1 MQRTGAVCQKAAAP
15 LKAIGVTVSEES
27 IRAYLEDLN
36 HRGRREETVR
46 FYAAKLKTFYDYL
59 PPDKQIVLNTLETWR
74 QALLA
79 EGYAPAT
86 VNTNISAANGLLD
99 YLGRRDLQLTGQ
111 LETETAPQSELTRTE
126 YLRLLSAA
134 RALEKER
141 TYLLVKAIA
150 LTGAHVGELPQITV
164 EAVQSGR
171 TPAVS
176 GSEQRRVQLPRCLQA
191 ELLSY
196 CRRQGLTAGPVFVTR
211 SRRPLRRT
219 QVTGDIQSLSGA
231 ARVAPEKCNPR
242 CLRKLY
248 LVTQAEIDRGG
259 CWRNRLTTVCWTRSS
274 WPSVGMSCQN
284 RKKRPNRTS
293 GSRAITAE
301 TGQVGSITP
310 SGRANVSRGGD
321 RAFHIMAGDGYRI
334 FNVLVDGESVGAISH
349 YTFENVRANHTIKVV
364 FKATQPIADPDNT
377 DVSSWLN
384 TRDHTVYLDGFT
396 GGSFAPGRQMTRGQA
411 AQMFYN
417 LLLEKNVSITDTLHR
432 CSR

>member
-176 GSEQRRVQLPRCLQA
+176 GGEQRRVQLPRCLQA

-242 CLRKLY
+242 CLRRLY
-248 LVTQAEIDRGG
+248 Q
-259 CWRNRLTTVCWTRSS
+259 TTRE
-274 WPSVGMSCQN
+274 N
-284 RKKRPNRTS
+284 
-293 GSRAITAE
+293 I
-301 TGQVGSITP
+301 
-310 SGRANVSRGGD
+310 RANIALLAEQTYD
-321 RAFHIMAGDGYRI
+321 R
-334 FNVLVDGESVGAISH
+334 
-349 YTFENVRANHTIKVV
+349 
-364 FKATQPIADPDNT
+364 
-377 DVSSWLN
+377 
-384 TRDHTVYLDGFT
+384 
-396 GGSFAPGRQMTRGQA
+396 
-411 AQMFYN
+411 
-417 LLLEKNVSITDTLHR
+417 LLEQEQLIAGWEEMDGL
-432 CSR
+432 

>member
-176 GSEQRRVQLPRCLQA
+176 GGEQRRVQLPRCLQA

-196 CRRQGLTAGPVFVTR
+196 LPPAGADGRAGVRHQKQAAPAAD
-211 SRRPLRRT
+211 
-219 QVTGDIQSLSGA
+219 TGDGGHPESVWCGPCSAGEVQSPVLAKAVSGHPGRDRPRRAAAGGTGLRPSAGHGA
-231 ARVAPEKCNPR
+231 AGR
-242 CLRKLY
+242 
-248 LVTQAEIDRGG
+248 
-259 CWRNRLTTVCWTRSS
+259 RL
-274 WPSVGMSCQN
+274 G
-284 RKKRPNRTS
+284 
-293 GSRAITAE
+293 
-301 TGQVGSITP
+301 
-310 SGRANVSRGGD
+310 
-321 RAFHIMAGDGYRI
+321 
-334 FNVLVDGESVGAISH
+334 
-349 YTFENVRANHTIKVV
+349 
-364 FKATQPIADPDNT
+364 
-377 DVSSWLN
+377 
-384 TRDHTVYLDGFT
+384 
-396 GGSFAPGRQMTRGQA
+396 
-411 AQMFYN
+411 
-417 LLLEKNVSITDTLHR
+417 
-432 CSR
+432 

>member
-27 IRAYLEDLN
+27 IRAYSEDLN

-176 GSEQRRVQLPRCLQA
+176 GGEQRRVQLPRCLQA

-248 LVTQAEIDRGG
+248 LVTQAEIDRGV
-259 CWRNRLTTVCWTRSS
+259 RLLAEQAYDRLLDTEQLA
-274 WPSVGMSCQN
+274 VGWDELPEQ
-284 RKKRPNRTS
+284 KK
-293 GSRAITAE
+293 
-301 TGQVGSITP
+301 
-310 SGRANVSRGGD
+310 
-321 RAFHIMAGDGYRI
+321 
-334 FNVLVDGESVGAISH
+334 
-349 YTFENVRANHTIKVV
+349 
-364 FKATQPIADPDNT
+364 
-377 DVSSWLN
+377 
-384 TRDHTVYLDGFT
+384 
-396 GGSFAPGRQMTRGQA
+396 A
-411 AQMFYN
+411 AQ
-417 LLLEKNVSITDTLHR
+417 
-432 CSR
+432 

>member
-99 YLGRRDLQLTGQ
+99 YLGRRDL
-111 LETETAPQSELTRTE
+111 
-126 YLRLLSAA
+126 
-134 RALEKER
+134 EKER

-176 GSEQRRVQLPRCLQA
+176 GGEQRRVQLPRCLQA

-248 LVTQAEIDRGG
+248 LVTQAEIDRGV
-259 CWRNRLTTVCWTRSS
+259 RLLAEQAYDRLLDTEQLA
-274 WPSVGMSCQN
+274 VGWDELPEQ
-284 RKKRPNRTS
+284 KK
-293 GSRAITAE
+293 
-301 TGQVGSITP
+301 
-310 SGRANVSRGGD
+310 
-321 RAFHIMAGDGYRI
+321 
-334 FNVLVDGESVGAISH
+334 
-349 YTFENVRANHTIKVV
+349 
-364 FKATQPIADPDNT
+364 
-377 DVSSWLN
+377 
-384 TRDHTVYLDGFT
+384 
-396 GGSFAPGRQMTRGQA
+396 A
-411 AQMFYN
+411 AQ
-417 LLLEKNVSITDTLHR
+417 
-432 CSR
+432 

>member
-86 VNTNISAANGLLD
+86 GNTNISAANGLLD

-111 LETETAPQSELTRTE
+111 L
-126 YLRLLSAA
+126 
-134 RALEKER
+134 ER

-176 GSEQRRVQLPRCLQA
+176 GGEQRRVQLPRCLQA

-248 LVTQAEIDRGG
+248 LVTQAEIDRGV
-259 CWRNRLTTVCWTRSS
+259 RLLAEQAYDRLLDTEQLA
-274 WPSVGMSCQN
+274 VGWDELPEQ
-284 RKKRPNRTS
+284 KK
-293 GSRAITAE
+293 
-301 TGQVGSITP
+301 
-310 SGRANVSRGGD
+310 
-321 RAFHIMAGDGYRI
+321 
-334 FNVLVDGESVGAISH
+334 
-349 YTFENVRANHTIKVV
+349 
-364 FKATQPIADPDNT
+364 
-377 DVSSWLN
+377 
-384 TRDHTVYLDGFT
+384 
-396 GGSFAPGRQMTRGQA
+396 A
-411 AQMFYN
+411 AQ
-417 LLLEKNVSITDTLHR
+417 
-432 CSR
+432 

>member
-176 GSEQRRVQLPRCLQA
+176 GGEQRRVQLPRCLQA

-211 SRRPLRRT
+211 SRRPCGRTPGDGGHPESVWCGPCSAGEVQSPVLAKAVSGHPGRDRPRRAAAGGTGLRPSA
-219 QVTGDIQSLSGA
+219 GHGA
-231 ARVAPEKCNPR
+231 AGR
-242 CLRKLY
+242 
-248 LVTQAEIDRGG
+248 
-259 CWRNRLTTVCWTRSS
+259 RL
-274 WPSVGMSCQN
+274 G
-284 RKKRPNRTS
+284 
-293 GSRAITAE
+293 
-301 TGQVGSITP
+301 
-310 SGRANVSRGGD
+310 
-321 RAFHIMAGDGYRI
+321 
-334 FNVLVDGESVGAISH
+334 
-349 YTFENVRANHTIKVV
+349 
-364 FKATQPIADPDNT
+364 
-377 DVSSWLN
+377 
-384 TRDHTVYLDGFT
+384 
-396 GGSFAPGRQMTRGQA
+396 
-411 AQMFYN
+411 
-417 LLLEKNVSITDTLHR
+417 
-432 CSR
+432 

>member
-27 IRAYLEDLN
+27 IRAYLEVLN

-59 PPDKQIVLNTLETWR
+59 PPDKQIVLNTLEAWR

-176 GSEQRRVQLPRCLQA
+176 GGEQRRVQLPRCLQA

-196 CRRQGLTAGPVFVTR
+196 CRRQGLRAGVRHQKQAAPAAD
-211 SRRPLRRT
+211 
-219 QVTGDIQSLSGA
+219 TGDGGHPESVWCGPCSAGEVQSPVLAKAVSGHPGRDRPRRAAAGGTGLPPSAGHGA
-231 ARVAPEKCNPR
+231 AGR
-242 CLRKLY
+242 
-248 LVTQAEIDRGG
+248 
-259 CWRNRLTTVCWTRSS
+259 RL
-274 WPSVGMSCQN
+274 G
-284 RKKRPNRTS
+284 
-293 GSRAITAE
+293 
-301 TGQVGSITP
+301 
-310 SGRANVSRGGD
+310 
-321 RAFHIMAGDGYRI
+321 
-334 FNVLVDGESVGAISH
+334 
-349 YTFENVRANHTIKVV
+349 
-364 FKATQPIADPDNT
+364 
-377 DVSSWLN
+377 
-384 TRDHTVYLDGFT
+384 
-396 GGSFAPGRQMTRGQA
+396 
-411 AQMFYN
+411 
-417 LLLEKNVSITDTLHR
+417 
-432 CSR
+432 

>member
-99 YLGRRDLQLTGQ
+99 
-111 LETETAPQSELTRTE
+111 
-126 YLRLLSAA
+126 
-134 RALEKER
+134 KER

-176 GSEQRRVQLPRCLQA
+176 GGEQRRVQLPRCLQA

-248 LVTQAEIDRGG
+248 LVTQAEIDRGV
-259 CWRNRLTTVCWTRSS
+259 RLLAEQAYDRLLDTEQLA
-274 WPSVGMSCQN
+274 VGWDELPEQ
-284 RKKRPNRTS
+284 KK
-293 GSRAITAE
+293 
-301 TGQVGSITP
+301 
-310 SGRANVSRGGD
+310 
-321 RAFHIMAGDGYRI
+321 
-334 FNVLVDGESVGAISH
+334 
-349 YTFENVRANHTIKVV
+349 
-364 FKATQPIADPDNT
+364 
-377 DVSSWLN
+377 
-384 TRDHTVYLDGFT
+384 
-396 GGSFAPGRQMTRGQA
+396 A
-411 AQMFYN
+411 AQ
-417 LLLEKNVSITDTLHR
+417 
-432 CSR
+432 

>member
-1 MQRTGAVCQKAAAP
+1 MRSRSYFARGRIQNVDFVDRGRSNAENRRGVSKGGSTAES
-15 LKAIGVTVSEES
+15 GVTVSEES

-176 GSEQRRVQLPRCLQA
+176 GGEQRRCSSP
-191 ELLSY
+191 E
-196 CRRQGLTAGPVFVTR
+196 AGGP
-211 SRRPLRRT
+211 
-219 QVTGDIQSLSGA
+219 
-231 ARVAPEKCNPR
+231 C
-242 CLRKLY
+242 
-248 LVTQAEIDRGG
+248 GG
-259 CWRNRLTTVCWTRSS
+259 
-274 WPSVGMSCQN
+274 
-284 RKKRPNRTS
+284 
-293 GSRAITAE
+293 
-301 TGQVGSITP
+301 
-310 SGRANVSRGGD
+310 
-321 RAFHIMAGDGYRI
+321 
-334 FNVLVDGESVGAISH
+334 
-349 YTFENVRANHTIKVV
+349 
-364 FKATQPIADPDNT
+364 
-377 DVSSWLN
+377 
-384 TRDHTVYLDGFT
+384 
-396 GGSFAPGRQMTRGQA
+396 
-411 AQMFYN
+411 
-417 LLLEKNVSITDTLHR
+417 HR
-432 CSR
+432 

>member
-74 QALLA
+74 QA
-79 EGYAPAT
+79 
-86 VNTNISAANGLLD
+86 SAGRGICPGHSEHKHLRANGLLD

-176 GSEQRRVQLPRCLQA
+176 GGEQRRVQLPRCLQA

-196 CRRQGLTAGPVFVTR
+196 CRRQGLTAGPV
-211 SRRPLRRT
+211 SSPEAGGPAAGH
-219 QVTGDIQSLSGA
+219 QVTGDT
-231 ARVAPEKCNPR
+231 RV
-242 CLRKLY
+242 CL
-248 LVTQAEIDRGG
+248 V
-259 CWRNRLTTVCWTRSS
+259 
-274 WPSVGMSCQN
+274 
-284 RKKRPNRTS
+284 RP
-293 GSRAITAE
+293 
-301 TGQVGSITP
+301 V
-310 SGRANVSRGGD
+310 
-321 RAFHIMAGDGYRI
+321 
-334 FNVLVDGESVGAISH
+334 
-349 YTFENVRANHTIKVV
+349 
-364 FKATQPIADPDNT
+364 
-377 DVSSWLN
+377 
-384 TRDHTVYLDGFT
+384 
-396 GGSFAPGRQMTRGQA
+396 
-411 AQMFYN
+411 
-417 LLLEKNVSITDTLHR
+417 
-432 CSR
+432 

>member
-36 HRGRREETVR
+36 HRGREETVR

-248 LVTQAEIDRGG
+248 LVTQAEIDRGV
-259 CWRNRLTTVCWTRSS
+259 RLLAEQAYDRLLDTEQLA
-274 WPSVGMSCQN
+274 VGWDELPEQ
-284 RKKRPNRTS
+284 KK
-293 GSRAITAE
+293 
-301 TGQVGSITP
+301 
-310 SGRANVSRGGD
+310 
-321 RAFHIMAGDGYRI
+321 
-334 FNVLVDGESVGAISH
+334 
-349 YTFENVRANHTIKVV
+349 
-364 FKATQPIADPDNT
+364 
-377 DVSSWLN
+377 
-384 TRDHTVYLDGFT
+384 
-396 GGSFAPGRQMTRGQA
+396 A
-411 AQMFYN
+411 AQ
-417 LLLEKNVSITDTLHR
+417 
-432 CSR
+432 

>member
-126 YLRLLSAA
+126 YLR
-134 RALEKER
+134 
-141 TYLLVKAIA
+141 VKFLKVQRRMFRDDSRDLTRSDYNA
-150 LTGAHVGELPQITV
+150 LTAAAKAQNKTRLALLMEAICATGIRVSEVRYLTV

-176 GSEQRRVQLPRCLQA
+176 GGEQRRVQLPRCLQA

-248 LVTQAEIDRGG
+248 LVTQAEIDRGV
-259 CWRNRLTTVCWTRSS
+259 RLLAEQAYDRLLDTEQLA
-274 WPSVGMSCQN
+274 VGWDELPEQ
-284 RKKRPNRTS
+284 KK
-293 GSRAITAE
+293 
-301 TGQVGSITP
+301 
-310 SGRANVSRGGD
+310 
-321 RAFHIMAGDGYRI
+321 
-334 FNVLVDGESVGAISH
+334 
-349 YTFENVRANHTIKVV
+349 
-364 FKATQPIADPDNT
+364 
-377 DVSSWLN
+377 
-384 TRDHTVYLDGFT
+384 
-396 GGSFAPGRQMTRGQA
+396 A
-411 AQMFYN
+411 AQ
-417 LLLEKNVSITDTLHR
+417 
-432 CSR
+432 

>member
-176 GSEQRRVQLPRCLQA
+176 GGEAAAVSSCQGV
-191 ELLSY
+191 
-196 CRRQGLTAGPVFVTR
+196 CRQSCYPIVAGQGLDGRAGVRHQKQAAPAAD
-211 SRRPLRRT
+211 
-219 QVTGDIQSLSGA
+219 TGDGGHPESVWCGPCSAGEVQSPVLAKAVSGHPGRDRPRRAAAGGTGLRPSAGHGA
-231 ARVAPEKCNPR
+231 AGR
-242 CLRKLY
+242 
-248 LVTQAEIDRGG
+248 
-259 CWRNRLTTVCWTRSS
+259 RL
-274 WPSVGMSCQN
+274 G
-284 RKKRPNRTS
+284 
-293 GSRAITAE
+293 
-301 TGQVGSITP
+301 
-310 SGRANVSRGGD
+310 
-321 RAFHIMAGDGYRI
+321 
-334 FNVLVDGESVGAISH
+334 
-349 YTFENVRANHTIKVV
+349 
-364 FKATQPIADPDNT
+364 
-377 DVSSWLN
+377 
-384 TRDHTVYLDGFT
+384 
-396 GGSFAPGRQMTRGQA
+396 
-411 AQMFYN
+411 
-417 LLLEKNVSITDTLHR
+417 
-432 CSR
+432 